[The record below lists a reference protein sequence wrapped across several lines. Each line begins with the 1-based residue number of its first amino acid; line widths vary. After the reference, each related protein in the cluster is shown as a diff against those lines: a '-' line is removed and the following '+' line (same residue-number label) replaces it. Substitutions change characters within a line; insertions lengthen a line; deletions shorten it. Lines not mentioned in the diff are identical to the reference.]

1 VGSGIDGRELVRAK
15 VEQLLSSADL
25 SDPPAFWAAQFDAGL
40 AWVHFPVGLGG
51 LGVEAQ
57 LQGSVI
63 EALNA
68 AGAPNNRIRNKIAL
82 RFVAPTLLAHGTD
95 EQRRRFL
102 KPMFT
107 CEHLWC
113 QLFSEPGAGSDL
125 AGLATHARRDGND
138 WLVTGQ
144 KVWTSRA
151 QYTQRALLLTRTNP
165 DVPKHAGMTYFLL
178 DMASPGID
186 VRPLR
191 QLTGES
197 EFNEVHLDD
206 VRVPDRD
213 RIGGVNDGW
222 SVALTTLTNE
232 RQSWAPTASERG
244 AGPIGEAVRAWRER
258 QHDDPARRDEL
269 IRLWVR
275 AEANRLTGMR
285 SAVSMADGRP
295 GPEGS
300 VAKIV
305 GAELNKKITSLTVNL
320 LGADGLLYSGY
331 ERHGAADDASD
342 ANPFGGA
349 DAGHSFLRAL
359 ANSIEAGTT
368 EINKNI
374 VAERVLGL
382 PGDIKVDRHRPW
394 RQLKR
399 G

>member
-1 VGSGIDGRELVRAK
+1 MGSGIDGRELVRAK

-25 SDPPAFWAAQFDAGL
+25 SDPPAFWAAQYDAGL
-40 AWVHFPVGLGG
+40 AWVDFPVGLGG

-125 AGLATHARRDGND
+125 AGLATHARRDGSD

-206 VRVPDRD
+206 VRIPDRD
-213 RIGGVNDGW
+213 RIGAVNDGW

-232 RQSWAPTASERG
+232 RQSWAPTTSERG

-258 QHDDPARRDEL
+258 QH
-269 IRLWVR
+269 
-275 AEANRLTGMR
+275 
-285 SAVSMADGRP
+285 
-295 GPEGS
+295 
-300 VAKIV
+300 
-305 GAELNKKITSLTVNL
+305 
-320 LGADGLLYSGY
+320 
-331 ERHGAADDASD
+331 
-342 ANPFGGA
+342 
-349 DAGHSFLRAL
+349 
-359 ANSIEAGTT
+359 
-368 EINKNI
+368 
-374 VAERVLGL
+374 
-382 PGDIKVDRHRPW
+382 
-394 RQLKR
+394 
-399 G
+399 